1 MAAPSLSLSRTQ
13 LRWLEWLALAAL
25 LLGLVA
31 WASLRHQ
38 PRVINTF
45 VQDITGWL
53 SAPQPRDDIVIVAI
67 DDASLQSVG
76 RWPWSRA
83 VHAQLIARIAAQQP
97 KALGVDVLFSEPD
110 WQRPQDD
117 AQLAQAIAQAGN
129 VVLPVDWRM
138 ANVDIGAEL
147 PLPILRS
154 AARQLGHVNV
164 TVDDDGVIRRYFGA
178 QGENTGPWPH
188 FSIAMLCAS
197 GQSHPLCQGTQ
208 PPEAGE
214 QWEQRSPEIF
224 NFARGDRPYALYAAE
239 DVLANRVPPDAF
251 RSKYVLI
258 GATASG
264 LGDYFAS
271 PARPASRH
279 IAGVELIAHAL
290 DSQLSDQ
297 HVHALSSS
305 ANLAVNLGAMV
316 LALMAIAL
324 LGPMAGLI
332 AQIATAALLLLLCLA
347 LRSFA
352 GLQLAPGAA
361 LVGLL
366 VIYPIWSWR
375 RLSAA
380 AQFLQQEMHNLRA
393 ALDTTSAPQRNGM
406 LMDDFLERRIKAV
419 ETATDTLRQM
429 HGFVRDTL
437 RQIPSPTF
445 VVDPL
450 GMVSLH
456 NAAAGRYLQ
465 DLGLPSQGLIAIQ
478 SALNGMRIKESGQV
492 LSFANAE
499 QLRELPAEC
508 EVLDRREHPWL
519 LLAEAFRAPAPAGW
533 LLMLVDLTE
542 LHKAMQQRDQA
553 LRFIS
558 HDFRSPQAS
567 IITLLEMYKE
577 FPGQMS
583 EAELHQ
589 KINRLAHQSLEMAE
603 SFVQLASAQSQAM
616 QPQLL
621 SIDVLLQEAVDD
633 CWAKASE
640 KKIQLR
646 YLPGAL
652 EAAETDMACL
662 GDRSLLQRC
671 FTNLL
676 TNAIKYSPSGTA
688 VEASMADDGDYWLV
702 RVRDH
707 GFGMTQEQL
716 DQLFQPFQRFH
727 QSSQPQISGIG
738 LGLSFVHTVVQRHQG
753 FVTVTSAVN
762 EGSCFSLHLPKA
774 SAAPPGLA
782 ARAA

>member
-1 MAAPSLSLSRTQ
+1 MAAPSFSLSRTQ
-13 LRWLEWLALAAL
+13 LRWLEWLLLSAL

-31 WASLRHQ
+31 WASLREQ
-38 PRVINTF
+38 PRIVNTF
-45 VQDITGWL
+45 VQDVTGWL
-53 SAPQPRDDIVIVAI
+53 SAPEPRDDIAIVAI

-76 RWPWSRA
+76 RWPWRRA
-83 VHAQLIARIAAQQP
+83 IHAQLIDRIAAQHP

-110 WQRPQDD
+110 LQHPEDD
-117 AQLAQAIAQAGN
+117 AQLAQAIVQAGN

-138 ANVDIGAEL
+138 ASVDIGAEL
-147 PLPILRS
+147 PLASLRN

-197 GQSHPLCQGTQ
+197 GQSHRLCQGTR
-208 PPEAGE
+208 PPEPGE

-224 NFARGDRPYALYAAE
+224 NFAKGDRPYAMYSAE
-239 DVLANRVPPDAF
+239 DVLTGRIPEGSF
-251 RSKYVLI
+251 RGKYVLL

-271 PARPASRH
+271 PARPSSRH

-290 DSQLSDQ
+290 DSQLSGQ
-297 HVHALSSS
+297 YVHAASLWG
-305 ANLAVNLGAMV
+305 NMAVNLAAIAI
-316 LALMAIAL
+316 ALIAIAL

-332 AQIATAALLLLLCLA
+332 AQIVAAVGLLALCLA
-347 LRSFA
+347 LRSWA

-380 AQFLQQEMHNLRA
+380 ARFLQQEMHNLRA

-419 ETATDTLRQM
+419 ETAADTLRQM

-445 VVDPL
+445 VVDPS
-450 GMVSLH
+450 GIVSLH
-456 NAAAGRYLQ
+456 NAAAGSYLQ
-465 DLGLPSQGLIAIQ
+465 RLGLPSQGLIAIQ
-478 SALNGMRIKESGQV
+478 STLGGLRIKDSGQI
-492 LSFANAE
+492 LSFTNAE
-499 QLRELPAEC
+499 QLRELPPEC
-508 EVLDRREHPWL
+508 EVLDRQEHAWL

-542 LHKAMQQRDQA
+542 LHKAQQQRDQA

-567 IITLLEMYKE
+567 IITLLEMYQE

-589 KINRLAHQSLEMAE
+589 KINRLAQQSLEMAE
-603 SFVQLASAQSQAM
+603 SFVQLASAQSQTM

-621 SIDVLLQEAVDD
+621 NLDVLLQEAVDD

-640 KKIQLR
+640 KKIQAR
-646 YLPGAL
+646 YVPGAP
-652 EAAETDMACL
+652 EAAETDILCF

-671 FTNLL
+671 MVNLL

-688 VEASMADDGDYWLV
+688 VEASIADEGEYWLV
-702 RVRDH
+702 QVRDQ

-716 DQLFQPFQRFH
+716 DQLFLPFHRFH

-738 LGLSFVHTVVQRHQG
+738 LGLSFVQTVVLRHQG
-753 FVTVTSAVN
+753 FVSVTSGVN

-774 SAAPPGLA
+774 PGTQPELPLSE
-782 ARAA
+782 R